1 MTDCLMI
8 QGTTSDAGKTTLVA
22 GLGRVLARRGINV
35 APFKPQNM
43 ALNSAVTVDGGEIG
57 RAQALQAIA
66 CRTEPLTDMNLIL
79 LKPTSDVGAQV
90 IVRGRSIGNMD
101 ARAFHEFKPQALQEA
116 LRAYTNLAKRYDFIL
131 VEGAGSPAEINLRE
145 GDLANMGF
153 AEAIDCPVVLIADI
167 DKGGVFA
174 HLIGTL
180 ACLSMSERTRV
191 CGFAINKF
199 RGDESLLRPG
209 IDWLERET
217 GKPVFGVLPYWHGL
231 YLDGEDSID
240 QAQALDSGPNTIKV
254 VVPVLPRISNHTDL
268 DTLRRHPQVEVR
280 FVGPHQAIPA
290 ADLIILPG
298 SKNVRAD
305 LDWLRQNGWESALKR
320 HLRYGG
326 RVLGICGG
334 FQMLGTHIED
344 PHGVEGAPGACVG
357 FGLLDIQ
364 TELRREKRLMRVAA
378 KLTCLPLQPDV
389 QGYEIHCGQSRGAA
403 LRSPAITF
411 DDGTCDGAVSDDGQ
425 IIGTYLHG
433 VLDHRDANRAVLRW
447 AGVSD
452 PSSLDLNEQRERD
465 LERIADAIESCLDLD
480 RLLPTLVAAMD
491 SNAKPDSSAGSH
503 V

>member
-43 ALNSAVTVDGGEIG
+43 ALNSAVTKDGGEIG

-66 CRTEPLTDMNLIL
+66 CQTDPLSDMNPIL

-90 IVRGRSIGNMD
+90 IVRGRSIGNMN
-101 ARAFHEFKPQALQEA
+101 ARAFHEYKPQALQEA
-116 LRAYTNLAKRYDFIL
+116 LRSYENLAKRYDFIL

-153 AEAIDCPVVLIADI
+153 AEAVDCPVVLIADI

-180 ACLSMSERTRV
+180 ACLSVSERARV
-191 CGFAINKF
+191 SGFVINKF

-217 GKPVFGVLPYWHGL
+217 GKPVFGVLPYWNGL
-231 YLDGEDSID
+231 YLDGEDAID
-240 QAQALDSGPNTIKV
+240 QAQELAGGPNVIKV
-254 VVPVLPRISNHTDL
+254 VVPVLPRISNHTDV
-268 DTLRRHPQVEVR
+268 DSLRRHPQAEVR
-280 FVGPHQAIPA
+280 FVGPDQAISP

-305 LDWLRQNGWESALKR
+305 LDWLRQQGWEAALKR

-344 PHGVEGAPGACVG
+344 PHGIEGAPGESVG
-357 FGLLDIQ
+357 FGLLDMQ
-364 TELRREKRLMRVAA
+364 TELHLEKRLMRS
-378 KLTCLPLQPDV
+378 KGRLTCLPLTPEV
-389 QGYEIHCGQSRGAA
+389 EGYEIHCGQSRGGA

-433 VLDHRDANRAVLRW
+433 VLDHGDANGAVLRW
-447 AGVSD
+447 AGVSN
-452 PSSLDLNEQRERD
+452 PSSLDLNERRERD
-465 LERIADAIESCLDLD
+465 LERIAHDIESCLELD
-480 RLLPTLVAAMD
+480 RLLPKLSCRDEPNRKT
-491 SNAKPDSSAGSH
+491 
-503 V
+503 